1 MIRLNDINKAY
12 KNGELSNEVLH
23 DVTLEIPD
31 AKVVSITGPS
41 GAGKSTL
48 LNLMALLDVPT
59 SGSIYFNDQLVSE
72 ENAETRAAFRLKRFG
87 FVFQDY
93 QLISTMNAR
102 DNIVFPAH
110 YKGDTFEELYFQQ
123 IVSACQ
129 LNNLL
134 EHFPHEL
141 SGGEQQRVAVCRALC
156 SKPDVIFA
164 DEPTVNL
171 DSKNAETVFN
181 LLIES
186 VRLNQGTLIYVT
198 HEARFAELADMRI
211 LVNDG
216 VCQWQT

>member
-1 MIRLNDINKAY
+1 MIKLNDVNKTY
-12 KNGELSNEVLH
+12 KNGQLSNEVLH

-31 AKVVSITGPS
+31 AKVISITGPS

-59 SGSIYFNDQLVSE
+59 SGSIYFNEQLVSE

-102 DNIVFPAH
+102 DNIVFPSH
-110 YKGDTFEELYFQQ
+110 YKGDTFEEAYFHQ

-164 DEPTVNL
+164 DEPTGNL
-171 DSKNAETVFN
+171 DSQNAETIFN
-181 LLIES
+181 LLFES
-186 VRLNQGTLIYVT
+186 VRLNQSTLIYVT
-198 HEARFAELADMRI
+198 HEARFAQLADMRI